1 MTIDRIAPAR
11 RPNEMPSGEQNWREL
26 FFLHWSYAPEVI
38 APHLS
43 KWMEPKGMELD
54 LWEGRAMVGV
64 VPFLMRGVRP
74 SWLPKMFA
82 MDFLETNL
90 RTYVIVNGEPGV
102 LFFSLEASSW
112 LAVQA
117 ARIGWGLPYYWA
129 KMSFVSDSTGTGER
143 IRYQSER
150 RFANAKL
157 TLDASIGEPLGPSAP
172 GTLEHFL
179 LERYLLFNDRRGTRY
194 RGQVHHVPYPAQRVT
209 VHQVSCT
216 LLEAAGLPT
225 PEGAPLAHYASG
237 VDVEV
242 FGPHPIEHR
251 KKLGPPVDPASP
263 RVS

>member
-1 MTIDRIAPAR
+1 MAIDRIAPTQ
-11 RPNEMPSGEQNWREL
+11 RPSETPSGEQNWREL
-26 FFLHWSYAPEVI
+26 FFLHWSYPPEVL
-38 APHLS
+38 ATHL
-43 KWMEPKGMELD
+43 PRGMELD

-90 RTYVIVNGEPGV
+90 RTYVMVNGEPGV

-112 LAVQA
+112 LAVRA

-129 KMSFVSDSTGTGER
+129 KMSSEREGDR
-143 IRYQSER
+143 IRFTSER
-150 RFANAKL
+150 RFADASL

-179 LERYLLFNDRRGTRY
+179 LERYLLFNDWRGTTY
-194 RGQVHHVPYPAQRVT
+194 RGQVHHVPYPAQRAT
-209 VHQVSCT
+209 VHHVRCT

-225 PEGAPLAHYASG
+225 PEGQPLVHYASG

-242 FGPHPIEHR
+242 FGPHPVAPR
-251 KKLGPPVDPASP
+251 KMLGAPVDPG
-263 RVS
+263 